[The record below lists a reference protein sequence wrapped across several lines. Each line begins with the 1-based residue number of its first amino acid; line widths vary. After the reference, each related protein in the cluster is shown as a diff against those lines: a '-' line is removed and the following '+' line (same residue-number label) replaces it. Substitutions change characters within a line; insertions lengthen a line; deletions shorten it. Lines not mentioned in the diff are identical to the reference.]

1 MARYYYGTVPAL
13 AWIINHYFY
22 ERTHYAWLA
31 DAFYPYRTNPGS
43 SNPYRLYGLLY
54 EHWAES
60 DEPAHSVG
68 EYRRRLARGI
78 EAKEKTGVLDR
89 TTAARLQRVC
99 DSASVDLFYPVL
111 YRVEIDRIALSRRVV
126 ANSGLKGS
134 HEVLVKDLR
143 EPEFDLL
150 FLDNDRDNYFSEMV
164 LGELHGTVRLH
175 PMTALG
181 FLEMRVTG

>member
-22 ERTHYAWLA
+22 SRTHYAWLA
-31 DAFYPYRTNPGS
+31 DAFYPHGTNPGS

-60 DEPAHSVG
+60 DEPAHAMG
-68 EYRRRLARGI
+68 EYRRRLARGVS
-78 EAKEKTGVLDR
+78 AKRRAGVLDR
-89 TTAARLQRVC
+89 ATAARVRRVC
-99 DSASVDLFYPVL
+99 AFGSIDLFYPVL
-111 YRVEIDRIALSRRVV
+111 YRVEIDRIAPSRWVR
-126 ANSGLKGS
+126 AGSARKGS

-150 FLDNDRDNYFSEMV
+150 FVDNARDDYFPQIV
-164 LGELHGTVRLH
+164 LGELEGTIRMH
-175 PMTALG
+175 PMTALSL
-181 FLEMRVTG
+181 LETRVVP